1 MIIIFNNY
9 FEQFVFHAN
18 IENNSQFRVFGHLQ
32 QKKKNPPPINALKK
46 HAQIIKITQLN
57 MTV

>member
-32 QKKKNPPPINALKK
+32 QNPPPINALKK
-46 HAQIIKITQLN
+46 HAQIIRITQLN

>member
-9 FEQFVFHAN
+9 FKQFDFHAN

-32 QKKKNPPPINALKK
+32 QNPPINALKK

>member
-1 MIIIFNNY
+1 MQTLRTIRSLESLDTCN
-9 FEQFVFHAN
+9 
-18 IENNSQFRVFGHLQ
+18 R
-32 QKKKNPPPINALKK
+32 KKKSPPINALKK

>member
-32 QKKKNPPPINALKK
+32 QKPTTPINALKK

>member
-9 FEQFVFHAN
+9 FKQFDFHA
-18 IENNSQFRVFGHLQ
+18 NNSQFRVFGHLQ
-32 QKKKNPPPINALKK
+32 QNPPINALKK